1 MKKTIIANMGEGDTG
16 KTESI
21 LLVYDK
27 LCKLAEG
34 NPVDREPDK
43 KNKKDICA
51 WLTISGIKV
60 GIASDG
66 DSQAVV
72 RDNLDFLT
80 DAGCQIILTACRSN
94 HDMIAFLKS
103 YAAEHEYRL
112 WRTSNAR
119 IYEYVDKD
127 NPRVAP
133 KGIQTRFNDNW
144 ATEIANLIESWC
156 YAKRETKQSNESQ

>member
-1 MKKTIIANMGEGDTG
+1 MVQPTIIANFGEGDTG

-27 LCKLAEG
+27 LCKVAEG

-43 KNKKDICA
+43 KNKKDVCA
-51 WLTISGIKV
+51 WLTINKVRV

-66 DSQAVV
+66 DLQAVV

-80 DAGCQIILTACRSN
+80 DADCQIILIACRNN
-94 HDMIAFLKS
+94 HDSVVLLN
-103 YAAEHEYRL
+103 EYRDNIYNKKQNYRI

-119 IYEYVDKD
+119 IYEIGT

-133 KGIQTRFNDNW
+133 KGIQTRFNENW
-144 ATEIANLIESWC
+144 ATEIANLIEAWC
-156 YAKRETKQSNESQ
+156 YA

>member
-1 MKKTIIANMGEGDTG
+1 MNKTIIVNFGEGDTG
-16 KTESI
+16 KTGSI

-27 LCKLAEG
+27 LRMVAKG

-43 KNKKDICA
+43 KNKKDVCA
-51 WLTISGIKV
+51 WLTINGIRV

-66 DSQAVV
+66 DLLAVV

-80 DAGCQIILTACRSN
+80 DAGCQIILTACRNN
-94 HDMIAFLKS
+94 HDSVVLLNK
-103 YAAEHEYRL
+103 YKNEYKYRI

-119 IYEYVDKD
+119 IYESGT

-133 KGIQTRFNDNW
+133 KGIQTRFNEHW
-144 ATEIANLIESWC
+144 ATEITNLIEAWC
-156 YAKRETKQSNESQ
+156 YAGKEKESD

>member
-1 MKKTIIANMGEGDTG
+1 MVEPKIIANFGEGDTG
-16 KTESI
+16 KTKSI

-43 KNKKDICA
+43 KNKKDVCA
-51 WLTISGIKV
+51 WLTINGIKV

-66 DSQAVV
+66 DSQAIV
-72 RDNLDFLT
+72 RDNLNFLT
-80 DAGCQIILTACRSN
+80 KAGCRIILTACRSN
-94 HDMIAFLKS
+94 HDSVVLLN
-103 YAAEHEYRL
+103 EYRDNIYNKNEYKYRI

-119 IYEYVDKD
+119 IYESGT

-144 ATEIANLIESWC
+144 ATEIANLIEAWC
-156 YAKRETKQSNESQ
+156 YA

>member
-1 MKKTIIANMGEGDTG
+1 MKKTIIANFGEGDTG
-16 KTESI
+16 KTGSI
-21 LLVYDK
+21 LLVFDK
-27 LCKLAEG
+27 LCKVAEG

-43 KNKKDICA
+43 KNKKDVCA
-51 WLTISGIKV
+51 WLTINNVKI

-66 DSQAVV
+66 DSQAIV

-80 DAGCQIILTACRSN
+80 AAGCQIILTACRNN
-94 HDMIAFLKS
+94 HDSVVLLNDYKN
-103 YAAEHEYRL
+103 EYKYRI

-119 IYEYVDKD
+119 IYENGT

-133 KGIQTRFNDNW
+133 KGIQTRFNENW

-156 YAKRETKQSNESQ
+156 YA

>member
-1 MKKTIIANMGEGDTG
+1 MKKTIIANFGEGDTG
-16 KTESI
+16 KTGSI
-21 LLVYDK
+21 LLVFDK
-27 LCKLAEG
+27 LCKVAEG

-43 KNKKDICA
+43 KNKKDVCA
-51 WLTISGIKV
+51 WLTINNVKI

-66 DSQAVV
+66 DSQAIV

-80 DAGCQIILTACRSN
+80 AAGCQIIITACSNN
-94 HDMIAFLKS
+94 HDSVVLLNDYKN
-103 YAAEHEYRL
+103 EYKYRI

-119 IYEYVDKD
+119 IYENGT

-133 KGIQTRFNDNW
+133 KGIQTRFNENW

-156 YAKRETKQSNESQ
+156 YA

>member
-1 MKKTIIANMGEGDTG
+1 MVEPTIIANMGEGNVG

-21 LLVYDK
+21 LLVFDK

-43 KNKKDICA
+43 KNKKDVCA
-51 WLTISGIKV
+51 WLTINNVKI

-66 DSQAVV
+66 DTQAIV

-80 DAGCQIILTACRSN
+80 NANCRIILTACQNN
-94 HDMIAFLKS
+94 HDSVVLLN
-103 YAAEHEYRL
+103 EYRDNRNNKNEYKYRI

-119 IYEYVDKD
+119 IYENGT
-127 NPRVAP
+127 NPRITP
-133 KGIQTRFNDNW
+133 KGVCNRFNEQW
-144 ATEIANLIESWC
+144 AEEIANLIEAWC
-156 YAKRETKQSNESQ
+156 YV